1 MNNKDALRRMLREA
15 LPPVVDRAPSRDCWP
30 SVVDRRRAPSRW
42 PWLDFGVAAAVVLAL
57 SLFPSWLWLLVYH
70 L

>member
-1 MNNKDALRRMLREA
+1 MNDEIALRRMLREA
-15 LPPVVDRAPSRDCWP
+15 LPPVLDRTPSRDCWP
-30 SVVDRRRAPSRW
+30 SVVDRRRAARRW

-57 SLFPSWLWLLVYH
+57 SLFPGWLWLLVYH